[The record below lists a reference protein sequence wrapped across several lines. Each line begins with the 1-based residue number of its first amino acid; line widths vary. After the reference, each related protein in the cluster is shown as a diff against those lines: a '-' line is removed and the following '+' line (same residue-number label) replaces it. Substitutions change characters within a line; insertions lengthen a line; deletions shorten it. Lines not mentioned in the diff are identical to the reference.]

1 MVWGVRERQPGLKAR
16 AFVYD
21 LGPIEAEVQAAR
33 LLHESCF
40 TDFFYF
46 IAAGWGTY
54 RPGGRGGE
62 GEGKARNDGKNAKA
76 GHTLIIVI
84 SNI

>member
-21 LGPIEAEVQAAR
+21 LGPIEAQVQAAR

-40 TDFFYF
+40 VDFFLFYCSRVGD
-46 IAAGWGTY
+46 IPAGG
-54 RPGGRGGE
+54 GGE
-62 GEGKARNDGKNAKA
+62 GVGEARNDGKNTKA

-84 SNI
+84 CNI